1 MSKTGRTLL
10 ALVGA
15 AVVLVVMA
23 WFDST
28 VMTGRVRDAA
38 ATFDPT
44 VMTTALALGSLLVAG
59 AVLLVATLAWWA
71 RSAIVSL
78 AYVIVGGFFVLLP
91 WIVWTLA
98 VQENDVPPVLP
109 EPLAVAVSNV
119 HLSTTGPLYAVG
131 TVGAAMVIA
140 AIATTVRSWRGRAVT
155 ASGMGVADPTRQAT
169 LP

>member
-28 VMTGRVRDAA
+28 VMNDQARHASAG
-38 ATFDPT
+38 FDPT

-71 RSAIVSL
+71 GSAIVSL

-91 WIVWTLA
+91 WILWTLA
-98 VQENDVPPVLP
+98 VQVNDVPPVLP
-109 EPLAVAVSNV
+109 EPLAVAVSDLY
-119 HLSTTGPLYAVG
+119 LSTHGPLNAVG
-131 TVGAAMVIA
+131 TVGAGMVIA
-140 AIATTVRSWRGRAVT
+140 AIATTVRWWRGRSVV
-155 ASGMGVADPTRQAT
+155 ASGTSIADPTAQPT